1 MPKPSAISVPRL
13 PVPPSPRPTAL
24 LPFSGPSA
32 PLPKSA
38 EPIRNNAGHGGE
50 PNGDPYVPA
59 NPFRVTPVVA
69 HTVAGCRPRA
79 PLNDAE
85 AARVMASFERDILAR
100 STALTRA
107 SNVRTWIFFHV
118 RWFGEGTPVLP
129 LTPGI
134 IFAIAAQFK
143 AQGYRSF
150 PNYVS
155 AMKDVHSDEYP
166 WSAELARA
174 LKRAAHSTQRGIGP
188 PKQCAELPVHR
199 LLELRLDD
207 SPLVDGGPINPLGWA
222 TLSAFHILRGA
233 ESASALAESLSVNAT
248 ALSESWLLTAS
259 KTDPQAIGV
268 TRTWGCVC
276 SGVAPSLCPYH
287 AAVHHLDLLQ
297 KKFGTA
303 EGVLP
308 LDCPLFPNEAGGR
321 HRQLFG
327 GNANVAPQ

>member
-1 MPKPSAISVPRL
+1 MSRRSSVLGQGLGFPAGECMQTWYRLLRRYLAVCASGRLPDRDRALPPRPPRHPASVLGRSVGSAMTPVMAVVRARTAHQAFGSSTQRPPMPKPSAISVPRL

-24 LPFSGPSA
+24 LPFTGLSA

-38 EPIRNNAGHGGE
+38 EPLS
-50 PNGDPYVPA
+50 

-79 PLNDAE
+79 PLDDAG
-85 AARVMASFERDILAR
+85 AAKVMASFERDILAR

-174 LKRAAHSTQRGIGP
+174 LKRAVHSTQ
-188 PKQCAELPVHR
+188 
-199 LLELRLDD
+199 
-207 SPLVDGGPINPLGWA
+207 
-222 TLSAFHILRGA
+222 
-233 ESASALAESLSVNAT
+233 
-248 ALSESWLLTAS
+248 
-259 KTDPQAIGV
+259 
-268 TRTWGCVC
+268 
-276 SGVAPSLCPYH
+276 
-287 AAVHHLDLLQ
+287 
-297 KKFGTA
+297 
-303 EGVLP
+303 
-308 LDCPLFPNEAGGR
+308 
-321 HRQLFG
+321 
-327 GNANVAPQ
+327 